1 MLSPWIVI
9 PFWTVVSLLVAFYYR
24 TLLYPPIIEMWRDAR
39 IYCTPVLQGFF
50 HAWMIGLLRR
60 SLWGEDQL
68 PYYYCGD
75 LRKHER
81 YQTGE
86 ILGLFSFIM
95 CALVVACIAFTTI
108 YLSLWH

>member
-9 PFWTVVSLLVAFYYR
+9 PFWTVVSVLVAFYYR

-39 IYCTPVLQGFF
+39 IYWKPFLHGYVHGW
-50 HAWMIGLLRR
+50 AIPLLLR
-60 SLWGEDQL
+60 SLWEFS
-68 PYYYCGD
+68 PYVNECGTY
-75 LRKHER
+75 ER

-86 ILGLFSFIM
+86 ILGYFSFIVF
-95 CALVVACIAFTTI
+95 ALVVACIAFTTI